1 MIGMPIIQCIHL
13 SSGDHGMQGR
23 VKWAI
28 AGRNQA
34 KLESIRSHVAEMN
47 PECKVCCC
55 SVHIGQC
62 CLHHEPAYVGL
73 PHVQQR
79 SLTPASCSTQNVPI
93 ILGDITD
100 QASLDSMA
108 SQSKVVIAT
117 AGPFARYGT
126 PVVDACVRS
135 GADYC
140 DITGK

>member
-1 MIGMPIIQCIHL
+1 MLRKSTL
-13 SSGDHGMQGR
+13 SARFAAALS
-23 VKWAI
+23 
-28 AGRNQA
+28 
-34 KLESIRSHVAEMN
+34 KLVEAVCSMSH
-47 PECKVCCC
+47 
-55 SVHIGQC
+55 HILGF
-62 CLHHEPAYVGL
+62 HMYGKD
-73 PHVQQR
+73 
-79 SLTPASCSTQNVPI
+79 LTCASCSTQNVPI

>member
-1 MIGMPIIQCIHL
+1 ML
-13 SSGDHGMQGR
+13 
-23 VKWAI
+23 VKA
-28 AGRNQA
+28 
-34 KLESIRSHVAEMN
+34 V
-47 PECKVCCC
+47 CKGQHI
-55 SVHIGQC
+55 SVFHM
-62 CLHHEPAYVGL
+62 YSNDV
-73 PHVQQR
+73 
-79 SLTPASCSTQNVPI
+79 TPASRSTQNVPI

-140 DITGK
+140 DITGKCCLPIR